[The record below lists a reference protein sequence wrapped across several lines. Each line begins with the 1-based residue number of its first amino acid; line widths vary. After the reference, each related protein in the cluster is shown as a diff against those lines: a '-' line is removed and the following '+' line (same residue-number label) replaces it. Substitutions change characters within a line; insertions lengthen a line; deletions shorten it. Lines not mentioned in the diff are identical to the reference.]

1 MCPHRLTNAFLVGLA
16 LLLPVAGAFAAE
28 PGTDLAK
35 QLAAVRRRA
44 AAVSPG
50 TPAARDLARD
60 LAQIGVGY
68 LEAGDTGRSIELLEE
83 AYGWNER
90 DGLILAQLTLAYVRA
105 ENYPFARFYL
115 ELAERQAP
123 GAPPEIYGT
132 LGDVYYGLNRV
143 EDAVLAWEQFERLRG
158 NDPSVLRRLS
168 AARQELSIAR
178 GQKVL
183 ELDDFAIYSDA
194 SISPDMID
202 HVSQHLTED
211 YAAMSSFLQAR
222 LPYSQVVIL
231 YAGRAYFSLVSIPDW
246 VGGLFD
252 GKIRISL
259 DPDGGMTPR
268 LEAVLRHELSHAL
281 IRYASGDRAPGWVHE
296 GLAQWYE
303 GKRLTIHDQRE
314 IFKNHQPVSI
324 AEMDRSVGRK
334 TDRAT
339 AQINYGEALGL
350 IEYLMQHRGEGA
362 LVCLLRDLAEGMSIE
377 EALDRETGLTPSG
390 LVSAWKAWVGI

>member
-1 MCPHRLTNAFLVGLA
+1 MCLHRLVRALLISLA
-16 LLLPVAGAFAAE
+16 LILSGASADAAE
-28 PGTDLAK
+28 PGTDLGK

-68 LEAGDTGRSIELLEE
+68 LEAGDTGRAIELLEE
-83 AYGWNER
+83 AYGWNEQ
-90 DGLILAQLTLAYVRA
+90 DGLLLAELTLAYVRA

-115 ELAERQAP
+115 ELAERQAA

-158 NDPSVLRRLS
+158 HDPSVLKRLS
-168 AARQELSIAR
+168 AARQELSLAR

-183 ELDDFAIYSDA
+183 ELDDFTIYSDA
-194 SISPDMID
+194 AISPDMVD
-202 HVSQHLTED
+202 RVSQHLAED
-211 YAAMSSFLQAR
+211 YTAMSGFFQVR

-259 DPDGGMTPR
+259 DPEGGMTPR
-268 LEAVLRHELSHAL
+268 LDAVLRHELSHAL
-281 IRYASGDRAPGWVHE
+281 IRHASGDRAPGWVHE
-296 GLAQWYE
+296 GLAQWFE

-314 IFKNHQPVSI
+314 IFKNRRPVSI
-324 AEMDRSVGRK
+324 AEMDESFGRK

-339 AQINYGEALGL
+339 AQSNYGEALGL
-350 IEYLMQHRGEGA
+350 IEYLIQHRGEGA
-362 LVCLLRDLAEGMSIE
+362 LVCLLRDLAEDMSIE
-377 EALDRETGLTPSG
+377 EALDRETGLTPG
-390 LVSAWKAWVGI
+390 RLVSAWKAWVGL